1 MHCHHILLLLLL
13 RYLNLLLL
21 LQELGRTRVNQ
32 VRVLAQI
39 VARLT
44 RVEVLRVLLR
54 LVLAKHTTIKALGAR
69 MKLFEGRFA
78 SHIAVAWEARFG
90 PDFFLDVLIILVV
103 RSAGQIACRGVLLLL
118 ALIVAR
124 VQVDVLVSLAPM
136 PVMGLGCSGAGP
148 VRDHFA
154 DN

>member
-1 MHCHHILLLLLL
+1 M
-13 RYLNLLLL
+13 
-21 LQELGRTRVNQ
+21 GRARVNQ

-39 VARLT
+39 VARLA

-54 LVLAKHTTIKALGAR
+54 LVLAKHTTILALGAL

-90 PDFFLDVLIILVV
+90 PDFFLDVLIILVI
-103 RSAGQIACRGVLLLL
+103 RSAGQIACRGGLLL
-118 ALIVAR
+118 ALVVAC
-124 VQVDVLVSLAPM
+124 VQVVVLISLAPM

-154 DN
+154 DNQILFSGYLVC